1 MLLRYQGGARGML
14 WACQVAPGNEN
25 ALRVRVYG
33 DQGGLE
39 WQQEAPDVLHLFRF
53 GQPPQVITRAGAGAG
68 PAAAAVSRIPPG
80 HCEGYLEAFA
90 NIYTRRRRAD
100 RGAIRGR
107 EPADWARLV
116 PSVEDGA
123 RGVRFITAAVESS
136 SRGGVWTE
144 LSLEM

>member
-1 MLLRYQGGARGML
+1 ML

-33 DQGGLE
+33 DQGGLA
-39 WQQEAPDVLHLFRF
+39 WQQERPDVLHLFPF
-53 GQPPQVITRAGAGAG
+53 GQPPQIISRAGHGAGA
-68 PAAAAVSRIPPG
+68 AAAAVSRIPPG
-80 HCEGYLEAFA
+80 HVEGYLEAFA
-90 NIYTRRRRAD
+90 NIYTG
-100 RGAIRGR
+100 GAELITARLEGR
-107 EPADWARLV
+107 EPDPAARLV

-136 SRGGVWTE
+136 ARGGVWTD